1 MQTKKIDLEEP
12 CPTCSDLEADQVE
25 LTRLERIIETGLAV
39 WITVGRALLE
49 INNKRLYRLT
59 HLSWGAYCEDRWKIQ
74 RAHAYRLIQAIVVV
88 DDLSPRGD
96 MPLPDNER
104 VARALGKVA
113 DPEDR
118 REVWEEAVEEAA
130 PDQPTAADVE
140 RISQRLFDELP
151 PREQQA
157 VLQAESQ
164 TRRQRTT
171 DSEPVGDQEKRKR
184 RALKHLH
191 KARNP
196 LVSRGDADGAVALI
210 DQALAEVEALS

>member
-1 MQTKKIDLEEP
+1 MQTKKIDLDEP
-12 CPTCSDLEADQVE
+12 CPTCMDLEADQAE
-25 LTRLERIIETGLAV
+25 LARLERIIETGLAV
-39 WITVGRALLE
+39 WVTVGRALRA
-49 INNKRLYRLT
+49 INAQKLYLLT
-59 HLSWGAYCEDRWKIQ
+59 HLSWAAYCEERWKIGRT
-74 RAHAYRLIQAIVVV
+74 RAYQLIEAMAVV
-88 DDLSPRGD
+88 DDLSTMVDIP
-96 MPLPDNER
+96 PPDNER

-157 VLQAESQ
+157 VLQEESQ
-164 TRRQRTT
+164 KRRQRTA
-171 DSEPVGDQEKRKR
+171 DSEPLGDPEKRKR

-196 LVSRGDADGAVALI
+196 LVSRGDADRAIEFIDNALK
-210 DQALAEVEALS
+210 EVEALP